1 MPGIWLGLDL
11 GNARVGVAASNPE
24 RSFAYPEGN
33 IRVYGDYF
41 QVFDDVLDLIED
53 KGSSAKKAQRWAKSL
68 RRRLESEM
76 EDQDSHIGVM
86 PDIIFIDERLTT
98 VDAHR
103 RLFDAN
109 VSSKQ
114 HRAVVD
120 QQSAVEILQTALDRA
135 RDNTEEF

>member
-1 MPGIWLGLDL
+1 MGEVVAQKTRVRNGRPG
-11 GNARVGVAASNPE
+11 
-24 RSFAYPEGN
+24 
-33 IRVYGDYF
+33 
-41 QVFDDVLDLIED
+41 
-53 KGSSAKKAQRWAKSL
+53 
-68 RRRLESEM
+68 
-76 EDQDSHIGVM
+76 SHIGVM

>member
-1 MPGIWLGLDL
+1 M
-11 GNARVGVAASNPE
+11 
-24 RSFAYPEGN
+24 
-33 IRVYGDYF
+33 
-41 QVFDDVLDLIED
+41 
-53 KGSSAKKAQRWAKSL
+53 